1 MAGIELAEEYFELY
15 GRKMLEEEF
24 PELLPYIAA
33 GICGSGSDCFG
44 YDDEVSR
51 DHDMEP
57 GFCLFLPGE
66 EVVDRRKAFLLE
78 RAYSKLPKEYKGL
91 KRSLLAP
98 VGGSRKGVLRTAEF
112 FQEKCGSS
120 DGYLT
125 LTQWLQVPEY
135 ALAEAVNGKIFLD
148 NYGEV
153 TKIRERLSFYPEA
166 VALKKLA
173 GNLLIMAQAGQ
184 YNYPRCLQH
193 QETAAAQLAVNEFV
207 RSSLNV
213 LFLLNHTYQP
223 YYKWSFRA
231 LRALPKLSYEAELL
245 EFLLISDNE
254 GSAEEKQKVIEGI
267 AADVIDEL
275 IDSGLTSASC
285 GDLEKHAYSVN
296 DHIKDGDVRNLHI
309 LAAYREV

>member
-1 MAGIELAEEYFELY
+1 MAGIELAEEYFKLY
-15 GRKMLEEEF
+15 GRRMLEEEF
-24 PELLPYIAA
+24 PELLPYIAV

-57 GFCLFLPGE
+57 GFCLLLPGE

-98 VGGSRKGVLRTAEF
+98 VGGSRKGILRTAEF
-112 FQEKCGSS
+112 FQEKCGSA

-153 TKIRERLSFYPEA
+153 TRIRERLSFYPEA

-173 GNLLIMAQAGQ
+173 GNLLIMGLIFIYGENFLHASADAKTVNAMTNLAAFSMYTLMGVGNLFLGITMGLFNMAGA
-184 YNYPRCLQH
+184 H
-193 QETAAAQLAVNEFV
+193 VGVKLAVLKGSRFI
-207 RSSLNV
+207 RV
-213 LFLLNHTYQP
+213 LF
-223 YYKWSFRA
+223 
-231 LRALPKLSYEAELL
+231 
-245 EFLLISDNE
+245 I
-254 GSAEEKQKVIEGI
+254 VM
-267 AADVIDEL
+267 
-275 IDSGLTSASC
+275 SC
-285 GDLEKHAYSVN
+285 GLLLKQIIE
-296 DHIKDGDVRNLHI
+296 LF
-309 LAAYREV
+309 